1 MWKTRRRRRRQRNC
15 RRRGSPQ
22 SDPVAYAYYDA
33 YATPRNG
40 GYSCS
45 TTISVFWLVCWV
57 ASYRYSARTF
67 TWAANAS
74 YQWHSCILCPSLVMV
89 GHGICLWFCTS
100 WMNVGFTL
108 SVWNFSLRWW
118 LETIALYTLSL
129 DALRW
134 TRCIGSIE
142 SIMHYAPHQHCLLTF
157 LFRCKPPKAL
167 KTSCWCRL
175 IFLIIYFVF
184 ILHLQHAFII
194 ISPFV
199 KVFIR
204 SSLANALM
212 RTSDRHCDLGTL
224 SFKKKR

>member
-1 MWKTRRRRRRQRNC
+1 
-15 RRRGSPQ
+15 
-22 SDPVAYAYYDA
+22 
-33 YATPRNG
+33 
-40 GYSCS
+40 
-45 TTISVFWLVCWV
+45 
-57 ASYRYSARTF
+57 
-67 TWAANAS
+67 
-74 YQWHSCILCPSLVMV
+74 
-89 GHGICLWFCTS
+89 
-100 WMNVGFTL
+100 MNVGYFVCVCVKFLIEVVVGNHCIVHIVIGT
-108 SVWNFSLRWW
+108 
-118 LETIALYTLSL
+118 
-129 DALRW
+129 LRW

-142 SIMHYAPHQHCLLTF
+142 SIMQYAPHQHYLLTF

-212 RTSDRHCDLGTL
+212 RMSDRHCDLLIGPHMDNVHCTWDL
-224 SFKKKR
+224 GPIKRLK

>member
-45 TTISVFWLVCWV
+45 TTISVLWLVCWV

-74 YQWHSCILCPSLVMV
+74 NQWHSCILCPSLVMV

-129 DALRW
+129 VLCAGPGAL
-134 TRCIGSIE
+134 E
-142 SIMHYAPHQHCLLTF
+142 AL
-157 LFRCKPPKAL
+157 KAL
-167 KTSCWCRL
+167 CNMRHIST
-175 IFLIIYFVF
+175 VF
-184 ILHLQHAFII
+184 SHFCPGASLQK
-194 ISPFV
+194 P
-199 KVFIR
+199 
-204 SSLANALM
+204 
-212 RTSDRHCDLGTL
+212 
-224 SFKKKR
+224 